1 MKDFWTRF
9 GHAETNPPYAR
20 ATFLDPRFK
29 KKGFAN
35 EGIYAQVHN
44 DVKGTVANKIST
56 AAAAAANDNAAVIG
70 SETSTMTAGK
80 QCIMF
85 LCFIWLINFFR
96 ITDRCSSAAEYNLS
110 FVKLIHLKFDC
121 CFII

>member
-1 MKDFWTRF
+1 MQKLIRF
-9 GHAETNPPYAR
+9 THVLH
-20 ATFLDPRFK
+20 FLILVSRRK
-29 KKGFAN
+29 ASLYN

-70 SETSTMTAGK
+70 SETSTTTAGK
-80 QCIMF
+80 QCLMF

-110 FVKLIHLKFDC
+110 FVKLIHLKFGC